1 MVLGR
6 IYSFWAVRNVCT
18 GSRQCLALKRPRSLL
33 CFCLPF
39 LLQGSRTGKKRKK
52 RSRKILEMNYGAC
65 AACKRGIYWNRNTS
79 IHHHGIDALCM
90 N

>member
-1 MVLGR
+1 MFGPKAPAELD
-6 IYSFWAVRNVCT
+6 
-18 GSRQCLALKRPRSLL
+18 LL
-33 CFCLPF
+33 LSSIFAAGLPY
-39 LLQGSRTGKKRKK
+39 GKEKK
-52 RSRKILEMNYGAC
+52 KLSRKILEMNYGAC